1 MIYHNVFYRPACLIG
16 LISLFLALQTVELR
30 AAELEAPV
38 TIQQPASSIDEFR
51 INGQLYMVKISPR
64 KGYPYYL
71 IDNDGDGDLES
82 RSHALGD
89 PPVPQW
95 VLIRW

>member
-1 MIYHNVFYRPACLIG
+1 MNYHSTHSRPAYLFALICLIFAFQSI
-16 LISLFLALQTVELR
+16 LH
-30 AAELEAPV
+30 AAELDPPV
-38 TIQQPASSIDEFR
+38 TIKQPASIVDEFR
-51 INGQLYMVKISPR
+51 INGQLYMVKISPK

-82 RSHALGD
+82 RRHALGD